1 MARVR
6 VGNGLE
12 SLRNLNPAKAQAST
26 THFSSLPSNF
36 STDQNRLPP
45 EKFDSLHHHL
55 STTPYQPPN
64 MSDEVYDG
72 AIGIDLGMLLPLRAR
87 ARARFVRYLA
97 YTA

>member
-1 MARVR
+1 
-6 VGNGLE
+6 
-12 SLRNLNPAKAQAST
+12 
-26 THFSSLPSNF
+26 
-36 STDQNRLPP
+36 
-45 EKFDSLHHHL
+45 
-55 STTPYQPPN
+55 